1 MTYLPLD
8 RNVAVRKQITGHKV
22 PLSGLANLWRNWK
35 ARRHVSKLQDCEERI
50 LDDIGVTRD
59 ELSWASRL
67 PLTVNAALALEDR
80 AYRRRKEARH
90 MWL

>member
-1 MTYLPLD
+1 MTDQAIPRTDTLGE
-8 RNVAVRKQITGHKV
+8 RASNGK
-22 PLSGLANLWRNWK
+22 LAHLYRNWK
-35 ARRHVSKLQDCEERI
+35 ARRQIRLLQDRDEKI

-67 PLTVNAALALEDR
+67 PLTVNAAIALKDVS
-80 AYRRRKEARH
+80 YRRRKEQQL

>member
-1 MTYLPLD
+1 MG
-8 RNVAVRKQITGHKV
+8 RKERRID
-22 PLSGLANLWRNWK
+22 LSTLWRNWK
-35 ARRHVSKLQDCEERI
+35 ARRQVKKLQDRRDET

-80 AYRRRKEARH
+80 AYRRRKEERH